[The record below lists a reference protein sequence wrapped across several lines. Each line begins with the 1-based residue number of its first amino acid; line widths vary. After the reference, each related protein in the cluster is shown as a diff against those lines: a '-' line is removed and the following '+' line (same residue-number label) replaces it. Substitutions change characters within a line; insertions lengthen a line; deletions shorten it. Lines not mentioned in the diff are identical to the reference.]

1 MRKHTDPGV
10 APPAPGSVCP
20 SPRIRPPVPRRDTP
34 AVSYSLTSADLD
46 DDTPTK
52 PDNRADPDLLKL
64 VRLIDSMPPVERRR
78 FVRMSEAFVK
88 CSLGRRVLLEELS
101 CELGSKE

>member
-20 SPRIRPPVPRRDTP
+20 RPPVPARSGEYR
-34 AVSYSLTSADLD
+34 YSGADED
-46 DDTPTK
+46 DIPTK
-52 PDNRADPDLLKL
+52 PDHSVDPDLVKL

-78 FVRMSEAFVK
+78 FVSMAEHFVK
-88 CSLGRRVLLEELS
+88 CPLGRRVLLEEVAR
-101 CELGSKE
+101 ELAGT